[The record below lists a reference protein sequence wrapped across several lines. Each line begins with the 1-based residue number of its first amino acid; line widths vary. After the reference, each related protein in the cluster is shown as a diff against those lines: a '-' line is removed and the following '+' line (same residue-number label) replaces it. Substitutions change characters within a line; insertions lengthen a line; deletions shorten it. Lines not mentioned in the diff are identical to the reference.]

1 MFSQF
6 HQQLA
11 KADPPILGP
20 HGRASARH
28 GRGHPPP
35 KGRLRGHAAYAL
47 AFAAQRLD
55 RERARRAI
63 A

>member
-1 MFSQF
+1 MYSQF

-20 HGRASARH
+20 RRAPARR

-35 KGRLRGHAAYAL
+35 GRLRGHAAHAL
-47 AFAAQRLD
+47 ASAAQRLD